1 MHRFSTEKGQASGR
15 ATALQL
21 AWRWGPVVAQMAA
34 IFTAS
39 SMTAVPNLPAGLSN
53 YTGHM
58 IGYGLLGGLA
68 FRAFAGATWAGITG
82 SGAVRAVLLAAAYG
96 VTDEWH
102 QRFVANRNSDI
113 HDWFADVGGALLGVL
128 AVLVIARLRRQRNAR
143 TRGV

>member
-1 MHRFSTEKGQASGR
+1 
-15 ATALQL
+15 
-21 AWRWGPVVAQMAA
+21 MAA